1 MQRLITFVFLVCL
14 VIAFVVNGCTTAQ
27 VNGECP
33 KVPSSDLKISKLQN
47 LELLPSQEKSGA
59 VPSDRSWGYS
69 LKISNPQILT
79 VQPTNNL
86 CIWISSYLY
95 GRKLINSS
103 PLNLQ
108 ITGEYL
114 IQVAEQKGEPNY
126 KITFN
131 LKPVPITPSP
141 KPSPTQIKVTPTKP
155 KEPDKF
161 TESNAI
167 ALIDRWLS
175 AKSQIF
181 APPYNVALANQ
192 LLTGK
197 LATDVNNG
205 MYNLKQS
212 GNFYKY
218 SNQKVTRVINFQSN
232 SKQARI
238 EVEIIEKVMYY
249 EQGNLVSNN
258 SNSYVYV
265 YDFEKLGSE
274 WKISEA
280 RERK

>member
-1 MQRLITFVFLVCL
+1 L
-14 VIAFVVNGCTTAQ
+14 VIALVINGCTTTQ
-27 VNGECP
+27 VNSECP

-47 LELLPSQEKSGA
+47 LELLPTQEKSGA

-69 LKISNPQILT
+69 LKILDPQILT

-86 CIWISSYLY
+86 CIWISNYLY
-95 GRKLINSS
+95 GQKLVNSS
-103 PLNLQ
+103 PLDLQ
-108 ITGEYL
+108 ITGDYL

-126 KITFN
+126 KIAFN

-141 KPSPTQIKVTPTKP
+141 KPSPTLIKVTPTKP

-161 TESNAI
+161 TKSDAI

-181 APPYNVALANQ
+181 APPHNVALANQ

-197 LATDVNNG
+197 LATDANDG
-205 MYNLKQS
+205 IYNLKQS
-212 GNFYKY
+212 GSAYKY
-218 SNQKVTRVINFQSN
+218 SNQKVTRVISFQSN
-232 SKQARI
+232 LKQARI
-238 EVEIIEKVMYY
+238 EVEIIETVMYY
-249 EQGNLVSNN
+249 EKGNLVSNN
-258 SNSYVYV
+258 NNVYVYV
-265 YDFEKLGSE
+265 YDFEKVNSE

-280 RERK
+280 IERK